1 MNIAPRQ
8 FLENE
13 LSQTSL
19 REFNKGEGFP
29 YNTLPIW
36 LELEE
41 VSETGVWYWDYQNK
55 IQYWSDGFYRFLN
68 REKHE
73 GAISIFEAFKN
84 VSIHPDDIDTFCAAR
99 VFVITEKK
107 SLTHEYR
114 IIEDDGSIRYVKS
127 RISVQLD
134 DRSNIKFIVGI
145 ETDTTKTKNA
155 IQELREYKKNVTANE
170 TFLRIGSW
178 ELDIKT
184 RKITLSDS
192 LKKLLRYP
200 DTENSE
206 NIDFNEW
213 IGKHVS
219 PADSYLP
226 LTIEERLK
234 KFRGVIIDS
243 VVVIDSEGNEI
254 NMQVFCKLMM
264 NDRGMPIKIIGTMKD
279 ISELK
284 ESERK
289 LELKVEELNRS
300 NRELEE
306 FAYIASHDLQE
317 PIRKL
322 ITFSERIESAF
333 GDEIPPNAMIY
344 LEKMSKAAL
353 NMRTLIENL
362 LEFSRVTRVKTNFQ
376 QYSLKQL
383 FEEVLQDL
391 ELKIEETNAEIV
403 YSDLPAA
410 DVVPHQIRQLFH
422 NLLGNALKFRKKDVP
437 LKVEVK
443 HYELTTEEV
452 KEKKLNIKL
461 RYFCIEVKDNGI
473 GFEQEYEEKVFQVF
487 QRLNGKSEYPGTG
500 IGLSICRKVMSFHK
514 GLIYVK
520 SQLGTG
526 STFYLVFPYE
536 QVKF

>member
-68 REKHE
+68 REKHQ

-99 VFVITEKK
+99 AFVITEKK
-107 SLTHEYR
+107 SITHEYR
-114 IIEDDGSIRYVKS
+114 IIEEDGNIRYVKA

-134 DRSNIKFIVGI
+134 DHSNIKFIVGI
-145 ETDTTKTKNA
+145 ESDTTKTQQA
-155 IQELREYKKNVTANE
+155 IQELKEYKKNVTANE
-170 TFLRIGSW
+170 TFLRIGNW

-184 RKITLSDS
+184 RKISLSDS
-192 LKKLLRYP
+192 LKKLLKYP
-200 DTENSE
+200 DAQNSE

-213 IGKHVS
+213 IAKHVTA
-219 PADSYLP
+219 ADSHLP

-234 KFRGVIIDS
+234 KFQGVIIDS
-243 VVVIDSEGNEI
+243 VAIIDSEGNEI
-254 NMQVFCKLMM
+254 NVQVLCKLMM
-264 NDRGMPIKIIGTMKD
+264 NDRGMPIKVIGTMKD

-344 LEKMSKAAL
+344 LEKMSKAAF

-376 QYSLKQL
+376 QCSLKQL
-383 FEEVLQDL
+383 FEDVLQDL

-410 DVVPHQIRQLFH
+410 DVVPHQLKQLFH
-422 NLLGNALKFRKKDVP
+422 NLLGNALKFRKKEVP
-437 LKVEVK
+437 LKVEVS
-443 HYELTTEEV
+443 HYELTTEEL
-452 KEKKLNIKL
+452 KEKKLNIKVPH
-461 RYFCIEVKDNGI
+461 FCIEIKDNGI

-526 STFYLVFPYE
+526 STFYLIFPYE